1 MMSKT
6 EQDYV
11 DRFIEIIDEATTR
24 HKKIANLKEKQYL
37 TMGIAL
43 QIFDEYEGVLSY
55 LNEDKQEYFLQWKD
69 WIEKKQSQ
77 LYRNHPINYDS

>member
-1 MMSKT
+1 MSKT

-24 HKKIANLKEKQYL
+24 HKKIDNLKEKQSL

-69 WIEKKQSQ
+69 WIEKKYSQ
-77 LYRNHPINYDS
+77 LDKKHPVNYDR

>member
-24 HKKIANLKEKQYL
+24 HKEIDNLKENQYL